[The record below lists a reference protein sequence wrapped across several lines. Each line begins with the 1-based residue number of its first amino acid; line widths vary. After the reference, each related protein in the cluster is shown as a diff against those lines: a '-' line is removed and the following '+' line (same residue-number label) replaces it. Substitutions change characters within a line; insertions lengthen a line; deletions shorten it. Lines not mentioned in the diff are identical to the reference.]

1 MRTILIGTFRSDSF
15 QARSGSMAD
24 LLRNVNAGFDVEG
37 VAKMDLALTAINA
50 AADLEAGLWKDFLSQ
65 GEGINAYEDLRSLF
79 FDGEASLSGVVQV
92 RQGDFQTNTLALKGR
107 RGTLLAKGV
116 TEFDGLTARGF
127 TADAPFRVE
136 LYRAEDSELVEQ
148 VLQISGPLS
157 SPDTIRIGQ

>member
-1 MRTILIGTFRSDSF
+1 M
-15 QARSGSMAD
+15 
-24 LLRNVNAGFDVEG
+24 
-37 VAKMDLALTAINA
+37 
-50 AADLEAGLWKDFLSQ
+50 
-65 GEGINAYEDLRSLF
+65 
-79 FDGEASLSGVVQV
+79 QV

-127 TADAPFRVE
+127 TTDAPFRVE